1 MWKSTEEGGINT
13 YMIIVLLG
21 ASGSGKSTIENELA
35 THHGFDKIISYTTRQ
50 PRNEEVNGKDYYFT
64 ENNIFATMIKT
75 DVLAEYDEYSQGRLY
90 GTLKSDYVNGNK
102 VVVLTPNGLRQLK
115 QNCPNENIFTVLVKA
130 SLGTRV
136 KRYIDRCG
144 VNEFTFDDKNE
155 IAARVE
161 RDFSMF
167 LGLEKEAD
175 LVVDNNEG
183 TDIGD
188 LINNIL
194 VTFKNSEEDKIDGI

>member
-1 MWKSTEEGGINT
+1 MT
-13 YMIIVLLG
+13 IVLLG
-21 ASGSGKSTIENELA
+21 ASGSGKSTIEHELA
-35 THHGFDKIISYTTRQ
+35 THHGFEKIISYTTRQ
-50 PRNEEVNGKDYYFT
+50 PRDGEVNGKDYYFT
-64 ENNIFATMIKT
+64 ENNTFAAMVNTGI
-75 DVLAEYDEYSQGRLY
+75 LAEYDEYSQGRLY
-90 GTLKSDYVNGNK
+90 GTLKADYVDGNK

-115 QNCPNENIFTVLVKA
+115 QNCPNDNIFTVLVNA

-144 VNEFTFDDKNE
+144 VNQFTFDDKNE

-167 LGLEKEAD
+167 LGLEREVN

-183 TDIGD
+183 TDIQD
-188 LINNIL
+188 IISEIL
-194 VTFKNSEEDKIDGI
+194 YGQKMYRGE

>member
-1 MWKSTEEGGINT
+1 
-13 YMIIVLLG
+13 MIIVLLG

-35 THHGFDKIISYTTRQ
+35 THHGFEKIISYTTRN
-50 PRNEEVNGKDYYFT
+50 PRDGEINGEDYYFT
-64 ENNIFATMIKT
+64 NNETFNEMLK
-75 DVLAEYDEYSQGRLY
+75 DGLFAEYDEYSQQRLY
-90 GTLKSDYVNGNK
+90 GSLKSDYVDGDK

-115 QNCPNENIFTVLVKA
+115 QNCPNDNIFTVLVNA

-144 VNEFTFDDKNE
+144 VNKFNFDDKNE

-167 LGLEKEAD
+167 LGLEKEVN
-175 LVVDNNEG
+175 LVVNNNEG
-183 TDIGD
+183 TNINDIVRE
-188 LINNIL
+188 IL
-194 VTFKNSEEDKIDGI
+194 DTEGMYER